1 MKRALIAL
9 VAIGLTI
16 PLDTS
21 GHVGSPDVYF
31 EGSAG
36 AYRLFVTVRTPQ
48 MIPGIAQIEV
58 RALSGD
64 PATINIAPARV
75 IGEGSRNMP
84 PPDRMD
90 RSASDPQFFTGK
102 LWLMESGSWQVRME
116 VSGPSGNGELA
127 VPVPAFAQRT
137 LSMQRDTGAIL
148 FVLML
153 FLALSLIFI
162 FGAAVRESQL
172 EPGVS
177 VPPDKRRSARVV
189 MIAVSAVVLGILFL
203 GNLWWDSAAAAK
215 ATNMIYKPPP
225 MQASLK
231 GANTLELKLASSP
244 WHEQRKRYQL
254 VNLIP
259 DHGHLMH
266 LFLVRL
272 PGMDQFFHLHPEEVS
287 AGVFSQPLPT
297 AAPGQYAIF
306 ADIVREAGFPDTM
319 TAAISLPDA
328 AKGWPSSS
336 LRGDDSAASAS
347 AVSTAPAD
355 AIADLKDGGR
365 VEWLST
371 QQRLRAKESV
381 LLRFRVED
389 KGGLPATDL
398 EPYMGM
404 AGHLVIVRRD
414 LSVFAHVHPAG
425 SVPMAALAL
434 LGQTRNAAAGSM
446 PYMHHAESVPAEISF
461 PYGFPQ
467 PGDYRL
473 FLQVK
478 RVGQVQT
485 AVFDVNVASSN

>member
-1 MKRALIAL
+1 MKRVVIAL
-9 VAIGLTI
+9 VAIGLAI
-16 PLDTS
+16 PLDAT

-58 RALSGD
+58 RALSGN
-64 PATINIAPARV
+64 PANINIAPARV
-75 IGEGSRNMP
+75 IGEGSQNMP

-102 LWLMESGSWQVRME
+102 LWLMESGSWQVRLE
-116 VSGPSGNGELA
+116 VFGPSGTGELA

-137 LSMQRDTGAIL
+137 LPMQRNTGAIL

-153 FLALSLIFI
+153 FLALSLISI

-177 VPPDKRRSARVV
+177 VPPNKRRTARVA
-189 MIAVSAVVLGILFL
+189 MILVCAVVLGILFL

-225 MQASLK
+225 IQASLK
-231 GANTLELKLASSP
+231 GANTLELKLAVSP
-244 WHEQRKRYQL
+244 WHERRKHYQL
-254 VNLIP
+254 VKLIP

-266 LFLVRL
+266 LFLIRL

-287 AGVFSQPLPT
+287 ADVFSQPLPT

-336 LRGDDSAASAS
+336 LRGDDSAASAP
-347 AVSTAPAD
+347 AVSTVPAD
-355 AIADLKDGGR
+355 AIAALQNGGR
-365 VEWLST
+365 AEWLS
-371 QQRLRAKESV
+371 QQLRAKESV

-389 KGGLPATDL
+389 KDGLPTTDL

-434 LGQTRNAAAGSM
+434 LGQTSNAAAGPM
-446 PYMHHAESVPAEISF
+446 QYMHHAERVPAEISF

-485 AVFDVNVASSN
+485 AVFDVNVAPSN

>member
-1 MKRALIAL
+1 MKRAL
-9 VAIGLTI
+9 VAFVAMGLAI
-16 PLDTS
+16 PLDTI

-31 EGSAG
+31 EGPAG
-36 AYRLFVTVRTPQ
+36 PYTLFVTVRTPQ

-64 PATINIAPARV
+64 PSNINIAPARV
-75 IGEGSRNMP
+75 IGEGSQNTP
-84 PPDRMD
+84 PPDRMN

-102 LWLMESGSWQVRME
+102 VWLMESGSWQVRME

-137 LSMQRDTGAIL
+137 LAMQRNTGTIL

-153 FLALSLIFI
+153 FLTLSLIFI

-172 EPGVS
+172 DPGVS
-177 VPPDKRRSARVV
+177 VPPDKRRSARFA
-189 MIAVSAVVLGILFL
+189 MIAVSAVILGILFL
-203 GNLWWDSAAAAK
+203 GNLWWDSEAAAK
-215 ATNMIYKPPP
+215 AANMIYKPPP

-231 GANTLELKLASSP
+231 SPNTLELKLAISP

-254 VNLIP
+254 VKLIP
-259 DHGHLMH
+259 DHDHLMH

-272 PGMDQFFHLHPEEVS
+272 PDMDQFFHLHPEEVS
-287 AGVFSQPLPT
+287 AEVFSQPLPT
-297 AAPGQYAIF
+297 AAPGHYAIF

-319 TAAISLPDA
+319 TAEISLPDD
-328 AKGWPSSS
+328 AKGWPLNS
-336 LRGDDSAASAS
+336 LRGDDSAASAP

-355 AIADLKDGGR
+355 AITHLKDGGR

-389 KGGLPATDL
+389 KGGLPTTDL

-414 LSVFAHVHPAG
+414 LSVFAHVHPSG

-434 LGQTRNAAAGSM
+434 LGQTSTAAAGSM
-446 PYMHHAESVPAEISF
+446 PGMHHAESVPAEMSF

-478 RVGQVQT
+478 RAGQVQT
-485 AVFDVNVASSN
+485 AVFDVNVAP